1 MRIDLFNAWVL
12 SAPIIIIGI
21 YVAVFHRGAAK
32 RMADMTGYSQ
42 KEKAAAVSASMSPH
56 LFTLLTIF
64 IPLTSNI
71 SAFVTGASLY
81 TAGLAGFILAVV
93 SYSKTLP
100 EAQASHGVYKISR
113 NPMYVTALMAYA
125 GITLMTLN
133 GLLALLLIIIILLH
147 HMMIKAEE
155 KACLQRFGKQYERY
169 MENTPRYLL
178 L

>member
-1 MRIDLFNAWVL
+1 
-12 SAPIIIIGI
+12 
-21 YVAVFHRGAAK
+21 
-32 RMADMTGYSQ
+32 MADMTGYSR

-64 IPLTSNI
+64 IPLSSSI
-71 SAFVTGASLY
+71 SAFVTGVLLY
-81 TAGLAGFILAVV
+81 AAGLTGFVVAVV

-100 EAQASHGVYKISR
+100 ETHSAHGVYKISR
-113 NPMYVTALMAYA
+113 NPMYVTALMVYT
-125 GITLMTLN
+125 GITVMTLN
-133 GLLALLLIIIILLH
+133 GLLAVLLIIMILLH

-155 KACLQRFGKQYERY
+155 RACSKRFGKQYKQY